1 MKIAINKLLDYE
13 QPQKYIVR
21 TENYSDSFS
30 TPVLTAGKSFILGY
44 TDETDG
50 IYKGAESPVIIFDD
64 FTSDKKYVDFDFK
77 VKSSAMKLLHKVNT
91 SDNLKYL
98 FYALQSIKYTPFSHK
113 RIWISEYSNFLIE
126 YRHHQEQNAIVL
138 ALDGINQ
145 AIYNKKQE
153 LSSLDELVKS
163 RFIEMFENKGFSFL
177 PFSKYADIIDGD
189 RGKNYPKAT
198 DFSDNGYC
206 LFLNAKNVIKE
217 GFSFEQTQFIS
228 KEKDAELRKGKLQ
241 RKDIVITTRGT
252 IGNIAYY
259 DETIPYDNIRINSGM
274 VIIRP
279 QNISYNPFFF
289 LYAFRNKVEEIK
301 AQNVTGA
308 AQPQLPIHIMSK
320 IQLLNPPIELQNEFA
335 EFVKLIDKSKFVCHS
350 KNFLCDIFTFSSSTI
365 AYPSVVSIF
374 VCPKRC

>member
-1 MKIAINKLLDYE
+1 MKTALNRLLSYE
-13 QPQKYIVR
+13 QPQKYIVE
-21 TENYSDSFS
+21 TENYSETFS

-44 TDETDG
+44 TNETTG
-50 IYKGAESPVIIFDD
+50 VYNGKESPVIIFDD
-64 FTSDKKYVDFDFK
+64 FTGDKKYVDFDFK

-126 YRHHQEQNAIVL
+126 YRHPQEQNAIVL

-153 LSSLDELVKS
+153 LFSLDELVKS
-163 RFIEMFENKGFSFL
+163 RFIEMFENKGFPQKTGKELFKFSSGKFL
-177 PFSKYADIIDGD
+177 PSE
-189 RGKNYPKAT
+189 RR
-198 DFSDNGYC
+198 
-206 LFLNAKNVIKE
+206 L
-217 GFSFEQTQFIS
+217 
-228 KEKDAELRKGKLQ
+228 
-241 RKDIVITTRGT
+241 
-252 IGNIAYY
+252 
-259 DETIPYDNIRINSGM
+259 NSGIPVYGGNGIAWYTDTTLIPFDTL
-274 VIIRP
+274 VIGRVGAYCGNVRLVKGNKWITD
-279 QNISYNPFFF
+279 NALYISSFKTKDYSLEF
-289 LYAFRNKVEEIK
+289 LEELMK
-301 AQNVTGA
+301 MCNFHQFADA
-308 AQPQLPIHIMSK
+308 SAQPK
-320 IQLLNPPIELQNEFA
+320 ITQKPLENLTYIIPPIELQNEFA

>member
-1 MKIAINKLLDYE
+1 MKTALNRLLSYE
-13 QPQKYIVR
+13 QPQKYIVE
-21 TENYSDSFS
+21 TENYSETFS

-44 TDETDG
+44 TNETTG
-50 IYKGAESPVIIFDD
+50 VYNGKESPAIIFDD
-64 FTSDKKYVDFDFK
+64 FTGDKKYVDFDFK

-126 YRHHQEQNAIVL
+126 YRPPQEQNAIVL

-153 LSSLDELVKS
+153 LFSLDELVKS

-206 LFLNAKNVIKE
+206 LFLNAKNVTKE

-228 KEKDAELRKGKLQ
+228 KEKDAALRKGKLQ

-335 EFVKLIDKSKFVCHS
+335 EFVKLIDKSKFIVQQQIKDLQELLDS
-350 KNFLCDIFTFSSSTI
+350 KMDEYF
-365 AYPSVVSIF
+365 
-374 VCPKRC
+374 R

>member
-1 MKIAINKLLDYE
+1 MKTALNRLLSYE
-13 QPQKYIVR
+13 QPQKYIVE
-21 TENYSDSFS
+21 TENYSETFS

-44 TDETDG
+44 TNETTG
-50 IYKGAESPVIIFDD
+50 VYNGKESPVIIFDD
-64 FTSDKKYVDFDFK
+64 FTGDKKYVDFDFK

-126 YRHHQEQNAIVL
+126 YRHPQEQNAIVL

-153 LSSLDELVKS
+153 LFSLDELVKS
-163 RFIEMFENKGFSFL
+163 RFIEMFGEPLVNEYNFPKKKLSDTFLLSAGGTPKTDKKEYWDNGTISWIGSNMCQNQILYQNDGKYITELGLKNSSAKIFDVDTVLIALVGATIGKTALLKFPTATNQNVLGIQKIANAAYNPYFVYYYMQGLYDRFIDLGDGKFKMASKGFV
-177 PFSKYADIIDGD
+177 GD
-189 RGKNYPKAT
+189 
-198 DFSDNGYC
+198 
-206 LFLNAKNVIKE
+206 L
-217 GFSFEQTQFIS
+217 
-228 KEKDAELRKGKLQ
+228 
-241 RKDIVITTRGT
+241 
-252 IGNIAYY
+252 
-259 DETIPYDNIRINSGM
+259 
-274 VIIRP
+274 
-279 QNISYNPFFF
+279 
-289 LYAFRNKVEEIK
+289 EIF
-301 AQNVTGA
+301 VVD
-308 AQPQLPIHIMSK
+308 LH
-320 IQLLNPPIELQNEFA
+320 LQNEFA